1 MLLGSAPLLAVR
13 MFRGPLYP
21 RMPVRQQQR
30 RRRTDLC
37 LDNAKIPRGIEN
49 TRIPDLPARQAAFYL
64 LSERLHINQSSYRT
78 MLR

>member
-1 MLLGSAPLLAVR
+1 MLFGSAPLFAVR

-21 RMPVRQQQR
+21 GMPVRQQQR

-64 LSERLHINQSSYRT
+64 LSERLHINQPSFKT
-78 MLR
+78 LLR